1 MNELR
6 YANSVEPR
14 TAGRTAGSFL
24 GGLAWFL
31 VNAFQAVY
39 AVLWSALWIS
49 VALAVCALTWRRG
62 PALALA
68 RRVWAPGLLAAGGAR
83 LAVFGR
89 ERIDFARPHLFVAN
103 HQSWMDIPAL
113 FAALPVP
120 LLFMAKRELAR
131 VPFLGWYIRAMGMVF
146 VERQVRAAG
155 AASVGHAAE
164 RLGRGWSVLSFPEGT
179 RTRDGRLHPFKSGG
193 FAAAIEA
200 GVPVVPV
207 AIEGAGRVIPPG
219 GFRVRPGRIR
229 VIVGDPLPTGDLP
242 RGDHGAR
249 ADLARQAEAAV
260 AELLATNAENTENA
274 AHQRIW

>member
-1 MNELR
+1 MSELH

-14 TAGRTAGSFL
+14 AERRTAGAS
-24 GGLAWFL
+24 LAGFGWFL
-31 VNAFQAVY
+31 VNVLQAAY
-39 AVLWSALWIS
+39 AVLWTALWVS
-49 VALAVCALTWRRG
+49 VALVVSALTWRRG

-68 RRVWAPGLLAAGGAR
+68 RWVWAPGLFVWGGR
-83 LAVFGR
+83 CEVVGR
-89 ERIDFARPHLFVAN
+89 ERVDFSRAHLFVAN
-103 HQSWMDIPAL
+103 HQSWIDIPVL

-146 VERQVRAAG
+146 VERNARTAG

-179 RTRDGRLHPFKSGG
+179 RSRDGRVHPFKSGG

-207 AIEGAGRVIPPG
+207 AIEGAGRIIPPG
-219 GFRVRPGRIR
+219 GFRVRPGHVR
-229 VIVGDPLPTGDLP
+229 VIIGEPLATAGLD
-242 RGDHGAR
+242 RAAR
-249 ADLARQAEAAV
+249 ADLARRAEAAV
-260 AELLATNAENTENA
+260 TALLAAPLA
-274 AHQRIW
+274 